1 MSRRGFIVGAAA
13 SLAAVTPRSVPIKA
27 VALDAFAIFDPR
39 SVSSFA
45 DAMYP
50 GVGLG
55 DEWRMRQ
62 FEYTWLRVA
71 ARHYV
76 DFWQVT
82 EDALVFAA
90 NKLRVNLSPGS
101 RATLMNEFL
110 KLSAW
115 PDVVPALEPLKRS
128 GIRLTLLSNFTQR
141 MLSANIA
148 SAGLHELFEQVLS
161 TDRIQSYKPDP
172 RAYQI
177 GVDALKLK
185 RQEVLFVAFAGWDAA
200 GAKLFGYPTFWLNR
214 QKLPGEELGVS
225 ADASGETLRDL
236 VQFML

>member
-1 MSRRGFIVGAAA
+1 MSRRGFIVGAAG
-13 SLAAVTPRSVPIKA
+13 SLAAVTPRSVPVKA

-90 NKLRVNLSPGS
+90 NKLRVHLSPGS

-115 PDVVPALEPLKRS
+115 PDVVPALERLKGS

-177 GVDALKLK
+177 GVDALKLR

-200 GAKLFGYPTFWLNR
+200 GAKLFGYPTFWVNR